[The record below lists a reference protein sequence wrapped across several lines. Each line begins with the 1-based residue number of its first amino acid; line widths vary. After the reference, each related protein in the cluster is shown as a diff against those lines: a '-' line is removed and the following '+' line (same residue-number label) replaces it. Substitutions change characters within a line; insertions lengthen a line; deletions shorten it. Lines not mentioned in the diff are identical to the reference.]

1 LLLKTI
7 TRFATIGVR
16 DFQRVIAGL
25 SATASDSGNEGH
37 RGGTAAANG
46 RDQFL
51 SSRAREQLSAS
62 YDE

>member
-1 LLLKTI
+1 MLKTI
-7 TRFATIGVR
+7 ARFATIGVR

-46 RDQFL
+46 RNQFL
-51 SSRAREQLSAS
+51 LPADAETTKRFIR
-62 YDE
+62 